1 MTHMHMPRVQVHQKN
16 KCCRATCKVVGLVC
30 NVGLLS
36 ITLGPSFLDKGVGTG
51 PTETHLGP
59 ACAQTTPRLPG
70 FGYMPMASR
79 AAIKKLWQTDI
90 IWITQEN
97 TITTFSHNK

>member
-51 PTETHLGP
+51 PTETHLSS
-59 ACAQTTPRLPG
+59 ACAQTTLHLPG
-70 FGYMPMASR
+70 FGYMPITSK
-79 AAIKKLWQTDI
+79 AAIKKLWRAD
-90 IWITQEN
+90 
-97 TITTFSHNK
+97 TI

>member
-1 MTHMHMPRVQVHQKN
+1 MVKYDR
-16 KCCRATCKVVGLVC
+16 CKVVGLVC
-30 NVGLLS
+30 NVGLFPT
-36 ITLGPSFLDKGVGTG
+36 TLGSSFLDKGVRTSSTGTY
-51 PTETHLGP
+51 LGL
-59 ACAQTTPRLPG
+59 ACAQITPRLPN

-79 AAIKKLWQTDI
+79 ATIKKLWRADI